1 MKIDPQHLLPAHL
14 AFYRRR
20 LFWGVVFGIF
30 FIIST
35 ILFINFLDK
44 NGGNYSLTLDQK
56 FDFFN
61 IAFASTFFRFILYDI
76 FGNIWQYIGSSI
88 YFIMILSLG
97 YKTFQ
102 KPKVLLRY
110 PIILSILYVTGMI
123 ASVLLLG
130 SFS

>member
-1 MKIDPQHLLPAHL
+1 MKTGPQHLLAAHVP
-14 AFYRRR
+14 FYKRR
-20 LFWGVVFGIF
+20 LFWIIIFSTF
-30 FIIST
+30 FIFST
-35 ILFINFLDK
+35 TLFINFLDK

-61 IAFASTFFRFILYDI
+61 IAFASTLFRFILYDI
-76 FGNIWQYIGSSI
+76 FGNTWQYIGSSI
-88 YFIMILSLG
+88 YFILIASLA

-110 PIILSILYVTGMI
+110 PIILSILYITGMI

-130 SFS
+130 SLS

>member
-1 MKIDPQHLLPAHL
+1 MKTDEQHLLPAHL

-20 LFWGVVFGIF
+20 LFWGVVFFIF
-30 FIIST
+30 FVPSTLLFTYALSNTGSSHQQTIYDIYSYLTISS
-35 ILFINFLDK
+35 
-44 NGGNYSLTLDQK
+44 GATL
-56 FDFFN
+56 
-61 IAFASTFFRFILYDI
+61 FRFISSNLLSEL
-76 FGNIWQYIGSSI
+76 GEYIGSSI